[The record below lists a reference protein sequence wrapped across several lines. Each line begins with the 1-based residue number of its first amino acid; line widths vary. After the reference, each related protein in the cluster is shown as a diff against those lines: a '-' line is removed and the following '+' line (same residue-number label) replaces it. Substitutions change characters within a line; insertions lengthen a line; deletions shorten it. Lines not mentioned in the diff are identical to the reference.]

1 MEVNGYTIPSKGM
14 GTDFAKSQEDREFSP
29 YILNRFINLT
39 GAAERRLG
47 FTALTPA
54 VSGAP
59 NLTRLHEYVAKNGD
73 ITLMASDQNGNI
85 YRYNGTTWSTARSGL
100 AVGQRILSVQDD
112 DKMIFFNGSDRNIYT
127 DDGGLT
133 FKDVTSRI
141 VSGKTGGTTSTTTVQ
156 DSDVSDFGALFVA
169 NNDIV
174 YNVTRN
180 AYGVITNVSTATLTH
195 TTIGTAGTGIGL
207 AAANQTTND
216 TYVVLDTLANNCIDI
231 GGGIFD
237 NVALAGS
244 GTNTTTIAVAGINF
258 ANTDIRAGDFI
269 YNTTRAALTRVL
281 TVGTNLTV
289 VSVTSQTSGDSLVF
303 LKDSIPITRAAHI
316 NWGRVYYM
324 DAVNQNTV
332 RVSGVDDPFDMTTFS
347 NTLNAS
353 RFDFGGL
360 QPLGDR
366 LLAMTTFQ
374 RFFAAAGSRYVYVF
388 SGTDPIRDTASSTT
402 SFTPIATYPQGIVS
416 RFGFGSTGNDLLYIG
431 TDGLTS
437 VVISSENSSLIATNL
452 NEFIKSGVRRAI
464 AANTD
469 KDSIQF
475 IYYPRRNWIMMK
487 IDSVIY
493 IFNLGSVVSGA
504 QKQGTWSLFSG
515 AYCEMNHYFVRQ
527 NGDLIACGANGGV
540 WLMDNGFTDNG
551 VAITT
556 QFEWPYLRL
565 NDPSVDVRVKSG
577 RYIKPYIESGAGID
591 YTFSAIAGLDNLS
604 NDTITIPSQG
614 AGSIGSFVVGSTKIG
629 SSGVQDDK
637 YPLRW
642 RGEQVKIRVTTS
654 SVNGPDILAGFA
666 LYGNVAGL
674 E

>member
-1 MEVNGYTIPSKGM
+1 MEVSGYTIPSKGM

-39 GAAERRLG
+39 GASERRLG
-47 FTALTPA
+47 FTALTTPIA
-54 VSGAP
+54 GSP
-59 NLTRLHEYVAKNGD
+59 NLTRLHEYIAKNGN

-85 YRYNGTTWSTARSGL
+85 YRYNGTDWSIARSGL
-100 AVGQRILSVQDD
+100 AVNQRILSVQDD
-112 DKMIFFNGSDRNIYT
+112 DKMIFYNGTDRNIYT
-127 DDGGLT
+127 DDGGVT
-133 FKDVTSRI
+133 FKDVTSRMS
-141 VSGKTGGTTSTTTVQ
+141 SGKTGGTTNTTTLQ
-156 DSDVSDFGALFVA
+156 DGDVPDFSALFVT

-174 YNVTRN
+174 FNVTRN
-180 AYGVITNVSTATLTH
+180 AYGVISNVSTATLTH
-195 TTIGTAGTGIGL
+195 TVIGTAGTGLGL

-216 TYVVLDTLANNCIDI
+216 TYVILDSLANNVIDI
-231 GGGIFD
+231 GGGIYD
-237 NVALAGS
+237 NVALS
-244 GTNTTTIAVAGINF
+244 GGATNTTTISVHGVNF
-258 ANTDIRAGDFI
+258 STTDIRVGDFI

-289 VSVTSQTSGDSLVF
+289 VSVTAQTSGDSLVF
-303 LKDSIPITRAAHI
+303 LKDSIPITKAAHI

-388 SGTDPIRDTASSTT
+388 GGTDPIRDISTSTT
-402 SFTPIATYPQGIVS
+402 SFTPIATYPQGIVG
-416 RFGFGSTGNDLLYIG
+416 RFALGSTGNDLLYIG
-431 TDGLTS
+431 NDGLTS

-464 AANTD
+464 AANTNSD
-469 KDSIQF
+469 NIQF
-475 IYYPRRNWIMMK
+475 IFYPRRNWIMMK

-493 IFNLGSVVSGA
+493 VFNLGSVVSGS
-504 QKQGTWSLFSG
+504 QKQGTWSLFNGS
-515 AYCEMNHYFVRQ
+515 YCEMNHYFVRQ

-540 WLMDNGFTDNG
+540 WLMDSSYTDNG
-551 VAITT
+551 TAITT
-556 QFEWPYLRL
+556 QFDWPYLRL
-565 NDPSVDVRVKSG
+565 NDPSIDIRVKSG
-577 RYIKPYIESGAGID
+577 RYIKPYIESGAGIN

-604 NDTITIPSQG
+604 NDSITIPSQG
-614 AGSIGSFVVGSTKIG
+614 AGSIGSFVIG
-629 SSGVQDDK
+629 QTQIGASGVQDDK

-654 SVNGPDILAGFA
+654 STNGPDILAGFV
-666 LYGNVAGL
+666 LYGNVGGL